1 MPSQGKS
8 EERRALR
15 RDKAGNAIPGG
26 SGINGVIN
34 QAVDNTSW
42 TAVVMPAGRNCK
54 QIVIQERGGGAFKIA
69 HESDGD
75 PYFSVAAS
83 AALSME
89 IAADAGERLFY
100 AQMAAGSGTIEV
112 LLVD

>member
-15 RDKAGNAIPGG
+15 RDKSGNAIPGG

-34 QAVDNTSW
+34 QAIDNATW
-42 TAVVMPAGRNCK
+42 TAVNMPADKNCK
-54 QIVIQERGGGAFKIA
+54 QFVVQERGGGAFKIA

-89 IAADAGERLFY
+89 IARDAGQRLFY
-100 AQMAAGSGTIEV
+100 AQMGAGAGTIEV